1 MTQPISK
8 KVDFRE
14 DGVTINM
21 NLQKKIVIVSPRQ
34 GTGGAIVEHL
44 LCKLLMERGY
54 DAKIFYFESSFTGK
68 NTSAYKTWTQYLS
81 YLRHDT
87 NKLIKSRLFPNAEFL
102 RKGRYKGYNY
112 EPVRGCKRKYLPF
125 VDDDTIVVYSEG
137 IYGNPLKAKNVVRW
151 FLYKNRYPGDY
162 NAYGQDDLFFSYR
175 EFFNDYK
182 VNPECR
188 LLKLYNFDFDLY
200 RNYNK
205 TERNGICYIIR
216 KGNKR
221 KDIPKKF
228 DGPIIDDLSEKEIVD
243 VFNNSKYSFSYDTQ
257 TFYTTIAAWCG
268 CVSIIVP
275 EEGKSRNDYV
285 GDDDN
290 MYGIAYGESED
301 ELEYAKNTRK
311 LLVEKLNGFKEKNNV
326 SVDNFILECKKKFGR

>member
-14 DGVTINM
+14 DGVAINM

-162 NAYGQDDLFFSYR
+162 NAYGKNDLFFSFR
-175 EFFNDYK
+175 EFFNDEV
-182 VNPECR
+182 VNPTCR
-188 LLKLYNFDFDLY
+188 LLRLVNFDFDLY

-205 TERNGICYIIR
+205 NRRKGTCYIIR
-216 KGNKR
+216 KGAGRNDLPR
-221 KDIPKKF
+221 AF
-228 DGPIIDDLSEKEIVD
+228 DGIVIDNLSEREIVD
-243 VFNNSKYSFSYDTQ
+243 TFNTCERCVSYDTQ
-257 TFYTTIAAWCG
+257 TFYATIAAYCG
-268 CVSIIVP
+268 CVSIVVP
-275 EEGKSRNDYV
+275 EKGKSRVDYTGV
-285 GDDDN
+285 GDKIF
-290 MYGIAYGESED
+290 GVAYGESSA
-301 ELEYAKNTRK
+301 ELEYAANTK
-311 LLVEKLNGFKEKNNV
+311 ALLIDKINGFKQLNEDA
-326 SVDNFILECKKKFGR
+326 VDKFIIECDKYFD

>member
-14 DGVTINM
+14 DGVAINM

-54 DAKIFYFESSFTGK
+54 DAKIFYFESDLTGK
-68 NTSAYKTWTQYLS
+68 NTSAYKTWSQYLS

-87 NKLIKSRLFPNAEFL
+87 NKLIKSKLFPDAEFL

-188 LLKLYNFDFDLY
+188 LLKLYNFDFDFTTSQDY
-200 RNYNK
+200 
-205 TERNGICYIIR
+205 
-216 KGNKR
+216 
-221 KDIPKKF
+221 
-228 DGPIIDDLSEKEIVD
+228 
-243 VFNNSKYSFSYDTQ
+243 SKYSTVRVKKRIPKINNYSGIKIGDNEYSMIKGLYSNIYGSGFNKGAQLKLQKICNLGCIFFYDH
-257 TFYTTIAAWCG
+257 
-268 CVSIIVP
+268 IIQI
-275 EEGKSRNDYV
+275 DY
-285 GDDDN
+285 
-290 MYGIAYGESED
+290 SEKV
-301 ELEYAKNTRK
+301 LRIK
-311 LLVEKLNGFKEKNNV
+311 
-326 SVDNFILECKKKFGR
+326 